1 MKNKRKENTMDAK
14 QNYAFNLV
22 SNYLEARN
30 ASQDSFSLENRI
42 LYWDKKFPSISALE
56 LASITIVNPVAYFS
70 ISDSDI
76 REFCLRIFPH

>member
-1 MKNKRKENTMDAK
+1 MDFK
-14 QNYAFNLV
+14 QARAFNLA

-42 LYWDKKFPSISALE
+42 LYWDNKFPSISAME
-56 LASITIVNPVAYFS
+56 LASLTIVNPIAYFS

-76 REFCLRIFPH
+76 REFCMRIFPH

>member
-1 MKNKRKENTMDAK
+1 MDFK
-14 QNYAFNLV
+14 QTRAFNLV

-42 LYWDKKFPSISALE
+42 LYWDNKFPSISALE
-56 LASITIVNPVAYFS
+56 LASLTIVNPIAYFS

-76 REFCLRIFPH
+76 REFCMRIFPH

>member
-1 MKNKRKENTMDAK
+1 MDFK
-14 QNYAFNLV
+14 QTRAFNLA

-42 LYWDKKFPSISALE
+42 LYWDSKFPSISAKE
-56 LASITIVNPVAYFS
+56 LASLTIVNPIAYFS

-76 REFCLRIFPH
+76 REFCMRIFPH

>member
-1 MKNKRKENTMDAK
+1 MDFK
-14 QNYAFNLV
+14 QARAFKIV

-42 LYWDKKFPSISALE
+42 LYWDNKFPSISAME
-56 LASITIVNPVAYFS
+56 LASLTIVNPIAYFS

-76 REFCLRIFPH
+76 REFCMHIFSH

>member
-1 MKNKRKENTMDAK
+1 MDFK
-14 QNYAFNLV
+14 QARAFKIV

-30 ASQDSFSLENRI
+30 LSQDSFSLENRI

-56 LASITIVNPVAYFS
+56 LASITIVNPIAYFS

>member
-1 MKNKRKENTMDAK
+1 MDFK
-14 QNYAFNLV
+14 QTRAFNLA

-42 LYWDKKFPSISALE
+42 LYWDNKFPSISALE
-56 LASITIVNPVAYFS
+56 LASLTIVNPIAYFS

-76 REFCLRIFPH
+76 REFCMRIFPH

>member
-30 ASQDSFSLENRI
+30 ASQDSFSLANRI
-42 LYWDKKFPSISALE
+42 IYWDKKYPSISALQ
-56 LASITIVNPVAYFS
+56 LASLTIINPPVNIYY
-70 ISDSDI
+70 SDSDI
-76 REFCLRIFPH
+76 REFANKIFHQ

>member
-1 MKNKRKENTMDAK
+1 MDFK
-14 QNYAFNLV
+14 QARAFNLA

-42 LYWDKKFPSISALE
+42 LYWDNKFPSISTME
-56 LASITIVNPVAYFS
+56 LASLTIVNPIAYFS

-76 REFCLRIFPH
+76 REFCMRIFPH

>member
-1 MKNKRKENTMDAK
+1 MDFK
-14 QNYAFNLV
+14 QARAFNLA

-42 LYWDKKFPSISALE
+42 LYWDNKFPSISAIE
-56 LASITIVNPVAYFS
+56 LASLTIVNPIAYFS

-76 REFCLRIFPH
+76 REFANKIFHQ